1 MYNCQTWEKLMETL
15 NLLVEKVENE
25 VIYTIEWN
33 STDDICS
40 QKVYKLDS
48 VLIFRYGI
56 KSLKKKKNKL
66 TKIDNSSIIYLDK

>member
-33 STDDICS
+33 STDDMCS

-48 VLIFRYGI
+48 VLIFWYGI
-56 KSLKKKKNKL
+56 KSLKKRKINWQKL
-66 TKIDNSSIIYLDK
+66 TIVV

>member
-1 MYNCQTWEKLMETL
+1 METL

-33 STDDICS
+33 STDDMCS

-48 VLIFRYGI
+48 ILIFWYGI
-56 KSLKKKKNKL
+56 KSLKKRKINWQKL
-66 TKIDNSSIIYLDK
+66 TIVV

>member
-48 VLIFRYGI
+48 VLIFWYGI
-56 KSLKKKKNKL
+56 KSLKKRKINWQKL
-66 TKIDNSSIIYLDK
+66 TIVV

>member
-1 MYNCQTWEKLMETL
+1 METL

-33 STDDICS
+33 STDDMCS

-48 VLIFRYGI
+48 VLIFWYGI
-56 KSLKKKKNKL
+56 KSLKKRKINWQKL
-66 TKIDNSSIIYLDK
+66 TIVV

>member
-1 MYNCQTWEKLMETL
+1 METL

-33 STDDICS
+33 STDDMCS

-48 VLIFRYGI
+48 VLIFWYGI
-56 KSLKKKKNKL
+56 KSLKKRKM
-66 TKIDNSSIIYLDK
+66 